1 MALGVKIHN
10 PFSQLCILGQA
21 AAIMSVFMNS
31 GCLFSLR
38 LIKHTDSLKVTSLKC
53 SVCDMSGKLLR

>member
-1 MALGVKIHN
+1 MALGVKIYN
-10 PFSQLCILGQA
+10 LFSQLCILGQA
-21 AAIMSVFMNS
+21 ADQTAAIMSVFMNS

-53 SVCDMSGKLLR
+53 SEC